1 MLFSKAIVALLL
13 PQLGLSLAT
22 PKPGNETAGYI
33 PGTSSHH
40 AKVRGQTYHYLLAEP
55 TSPQKGTIFLLHG
68 IPDLSYGWRYQIPPL
83 AKLGYR
89 VIAPDMLGYA
99 GTDSPCSV
107 THWARKEL
115 AADMADL
122 IGQLV
127 PRGEQVIVGGHDWGA
142 GLTYKVALW
151 HPELV
156 KAFFTI
162 AIPYIPLWLG
172 PTMEWVDMLDLVENG
187 TFPTMGY
194 QLQFRDEALE
204 RNVTSLAQIRSFLN
218 GVYGGTTSDGKGA
231 FSPQNGVDFD
241 ILDQLGPSPLVSSA
255 DIDFYAK
262 RFHINGMR
270 GPFNWYRTRRMDW
283 EDELPFLKN
292 GSIKY
297 KMPVLFMPATKEPDT
312 MPPDIWTDMGDYFV
326 SLKIQELDSNHF
338 AHWEAADKVNEALA
352 TWLPTL
358 Q

>member
-1 MLFSKAIVALLL
+1 
-13 PQLGLSLAT
+13 
-22 PKPGNETAGYI
+22 
-33 PGTSSHH
+33 
-40 AKVRGQTYHYLLAEP
+40 
-55 TSPQKGTIFLLHG
+55 
-68 IPDLSYGWRYQIPPL
+68 
-83 AKLGYR
+83 
-89 VIAPDMLGYA
+89 MLGYA

-156 KAFFTI
+156 KAFFAI

-172 PTMEWVDMLDLVENG
+172 PTKEWVDMLDLVENG

-204 RNVTSLAQIRSFLN
+204 RNVTSLTQIRTFLN
-218 GVYGGTTSDGKGA
+218 GVYGGTTLDGKGA

-241 ILDQLGPSPLVSSA
+241 ILEVSYQWHA
-255 DIDFYAK
+255 
-262 RFHINGMR
+262 
-270 GPFNWYRTRRMDW
+270 
-283 EDELPFLKN
+283 
-292 GSIKY
+292 GSIQL
-297 KMPVLFMPATKEPDT
+297 VPDQKDGLGGRVAV
-312 MPPDIWTDMGDYFV
+312 PQEWLNQVQDAR
-326 SLKIQELDSNHF
+326 SLHARD
-338 AHWEAADKVNEALA
+338 
-352 TWLPTL
+352 
-358 Q
+358 